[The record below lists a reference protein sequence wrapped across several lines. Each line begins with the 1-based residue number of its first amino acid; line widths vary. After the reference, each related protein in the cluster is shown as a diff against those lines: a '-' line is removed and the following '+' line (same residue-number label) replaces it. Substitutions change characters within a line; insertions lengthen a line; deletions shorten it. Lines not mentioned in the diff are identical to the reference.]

1 MKQLLFRLFCKTIKK
16 QADLSTIE
24 GRSLVAQFAIPL
36 VDKITNP
43 TLKEA
48 YISEIGHICDLDFG
62 KLLNMG

>member
-1 MKQLLFRLFCKTIKK
+1 
-16 QADLSTIE
+16 
-24 GRSLVAQFAIPL
+24 L

-62 KLLNMG
+62 KLLNSG